1 MRRGMFTLGLAGAL
15 LLAAWGCLA
24 EVGSLWF
31 KEELHE
37 GTIYAFNTPDAYR
50 AWQVSHTLQKGLA
63 KAAYGPNGETVIFEN
78 QVAIDLYNL
87 KHDREPEIPLPAA
100 AAAAPAAPPLP
111 TALKIGEGGE
121 LRVGSLLQ
129 AWYIWDDSLPGSGSS
144 PFGNTTGKNT
154 FRLRRAEFRLSGRV
168 SPSWGFEVMADM
180 AKTLNPASDNKVLQD
195 VAVSFVGLKGQ
206 EFAIGQKKIPL
217 TDESLRSST
226 DLDFAERAQMTRVLS
241 DVRQTG
247 VFYRGSWG
255 RYLGAAFSVTNGVL
269 SNLNSDTNDTVLG
282 TGKVDL
288 KPVEG
293 LVVGSSGSLGE
304 VDGGT
309 AHRRRSRLGAH
320 LRYDGPDSFPILLRA
335 EFLTASDESSN
346 LETIRMSGWYASMLL
361 RFARKLRIGFRWDEL
376 NQDRDNPG
384 KSSRIV
390 TGALQYFPVGKYANV
405 KLEFNNIRQ
414 EGRRVGAVPEEEYNL
429 LVLAVQGSF

>member
-1 MRRGMFTLGLAGAL
+1 M
-15 LLAAWGCLA
+15 
-24 EVGSLWF
+24 
-31 KEELHE
+31 
-37 GTIYAFNTPDAYR
+37 
-50 AWQVSHTLQKGLA
+50 SHTLPRGLA
-63 KAAYGPNGETVIFEN
+63 KAAYGPNGETVAFEN
-78 QVAIDLYNL
+78 QMAVDLYNL
-87 KHDREPEIPLPAA
+87 KHDKEPEIPPPAA
-100 AAAAPAAPPLP
+100 TAAAPATPPLP
-111 TALKIGEGGE
+111 TTLKIGEGGE

-129 AWYIWDDSLPGSGSS
+129 AWYIWDDSLPGPGSS
-144 PFGNTTGKNT
+144 PFGNATGKNT
-154 FRLRRAEFRLSGRV
+154 FRLRRAELRLSGHV
-168 SPSWGFEVMADM
+168 SPSWGFEMMPDL
-180 AKTLNPASDNKVLQD
+180 AKAQNPASDNKVLQD

-217 TDESLRSST
+217 TDESLRSSS
-226 DLDFAERAQMTRVLS
+226 DLDFAERAQVTRLLS

-255 RYLGAAFSVTNGVL
+255 RYLGVAFSVTNGVL

-288 KPVEG
+288 KLVDG

-320 LRYDGPDSFPILLRA
+320 LRYDGPESFPILLRA
-335 EFLTASDESSN
+335 EYLAASDESSS
-346 LETIRMSGWYASMLL
+346 LETIRMNGSYASMLF
-361 RFARKLRIGFRWDEL
+361 RFARKLRIGFRWDEV

-390 TGALQYFPVGKYANV
+390 TGAIQYFPVGKYANV
-405 KLEFNNIRQ
+405 KLELNNVRQ
-414 EGRRVGAVPEEEYNL
+414 EGRRAGEVPEEEYNL
-429 LVLAVQGSF
+429 LLLAAQASF